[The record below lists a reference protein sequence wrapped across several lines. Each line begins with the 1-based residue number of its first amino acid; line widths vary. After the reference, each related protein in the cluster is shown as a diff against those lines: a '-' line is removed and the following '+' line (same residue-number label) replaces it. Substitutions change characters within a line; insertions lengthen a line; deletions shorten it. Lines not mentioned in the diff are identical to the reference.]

1 MPPPRK
7 ATPVST
13 YAKLTLE
20 RMLRAFIAAATGTLA
35 IGINNTQFTQPGV
48 KALVVGAIASGVS
61 ACITLVSGVFGPD
74 PSSTSFTN
82 TVVSTPPKPEGNG
95 K

>member
-1 MPPPRK
+1 
-7 ATPVST
+7 VST
-13 YAKLTLE
+13 YVKLTLE
-20 RMLRAFIAAATGTLA
+20 RMVRAFLCAACGTLA
-35 IGINNTQFTQPGV
+35 IGINNTQLTQPGI

-61 ACITLVSGVFGPD
+61 ACITLVSGLFGPD

-82 TVVSTPPKPEGNG
+82 TIVSSPANPEGNG